1 MSDFYPQQ
9 CGIRIPGEPFPRGKA
24 GAQFCGERI
33 RGGGFRPY
41 SFERT
46 DACGA
51 PFPCTSTERV
61 VLQPTCYSLPTDPP
75 GCFWSDGF
83 ARITVGDDCSAER
96 GPIVDEDNAEIPDA
110 VEVICNPRSSFPVIP
125 APPPE

>member
-1 MSDFYPQQ
+1 MADFYPQQ
-9 CGIRIPGEPFPRGKA
+9 CGVRIPGEPFPRGRA
-24 GAQFCGERI
+24 GPQFCGERI

-46 DACGA
+46 DACGI
-51 PFPCTSTERV
+51 PFPCTSTPRV

-83 ARITVGDDCSAER
+83 ARITLDDECAGVR
-96 GPIVDEDNAEIPDA
+96 GPIVDEENVPIPSAE
-110 VEVICNPRSSFPVIP
+110 EVICNPRSSFPVIP
-125 APPPE
+125 VQGG